1 MPGRVA
7 PPPAVGR
14 ASSAPL
20 LAVDRRLASATM
32 VLVAAVHS
40 RRVDMSIWIHNVL
53 LPREA
58 RRLAT
63 AADAGRVGSRA
74 RLESLRDAAAHLQ
87 FAARAWYSAAGE
99 PAVRG
104 LAGGLAVNANHAVR
118 SARAT
123 RRGLRAQAP
132 DQVIDIQALLSAQS
146 IGWYGPLTAGPTQP
160 PRGEHDAAEPPQT
173 DRLAS

>member
-1 MPGRVA
+1 MRRPCRGAA
-7 PPPAVGR
+7 PPAIGR

-20 LAVDRRLASATM
+20 LAVDRRLAAATM
-32 VLVAAVHS
+32 VLVAAVFS
-40 RRVDMSIWIHNVL
+40 RTVDMSIWIHNVL

-58 RRLAT
+58 RRLAH

-104 LAGGLAVNANHAVR
+104 LAGGLAVNAHHAVR
-118 SARAT
+118 STRAT
-123 RRGLRAQAP
+123 LGRLRTQAFVP
-132 DQVIDIQALLSAQS
+132 NQDIELQALLSAQS
-146 IGWYGPLTAGPTQP
+146 IGLYGPSTA
-160 PRGEHDAAEPPQT
+160 
-173 DRLAS
+173 